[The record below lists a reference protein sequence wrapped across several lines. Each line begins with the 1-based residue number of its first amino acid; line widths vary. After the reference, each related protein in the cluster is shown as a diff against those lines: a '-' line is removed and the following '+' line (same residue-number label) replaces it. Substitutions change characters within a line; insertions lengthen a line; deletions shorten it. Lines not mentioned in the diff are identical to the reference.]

1 MLRTAK
7 PVLYKWVG
15 GLLLSGVLAAS
26 VPVCAAQ
33 TQFSGYYPLLDNDL
47 IHYQTTPPNDPVA
60 GLQRRLDRA
69 ETRLA
74 FQKPQG
80 YLLSVLQQLKVPL
93 SSQGLVFS
101 KTSFQLDRIGPATPR
116 ALYFNDNVYVG
127 WVQGGNVLEVAA
139 VDPSQG
145 TMFYTLEQ
153 RETTQ
158 PKFVRRQECLQ
169 CHASPKTLGVPGLL
183 LRSVVPA
190 ADGTPQFQLGA
201 FETNDTSPLK
211 ERWGGWYVTGTQ
223 GGQTHMGNF
232 WLKNGGEHPAR
243 TEAASGVNVTSLR
256 GFFDVSAYAAAD
268 SDVVA
273 LMVLAHQ
280 THLHDLISRVNWET
294 RLAVHT
300 QGSNPEASRERIC
313 NAVELLLRGMLFSG
327 ETRLDGPIRGTSAF
341 AAEFAAQGR
350 KDRTGRSLR
359 DLDLDHRLFRYP
371 CSYLIYSDDFGA
383 LPKPAL
389 DQFYRRLFE
398 ILTGKDTN
406 EAFRSLTP
414 SDRDSI
420 LSILQQTKTDLPD
433 YWRR

>member
-1 MLRTAK
+1 MFRSTSIRNGLI
-7 PVLYKWVG
+7 G
-15 GLLLSGVLAAS
+15 GLLPGVLAVS
-26 VPVCAAQ
+26 VLVCPAQ
-33 TQFSGYYPLLDNDL
+33 TPFSGYYPLLDNDV

-60 GLQRRLDRA
+60 ELQRRLDRA

-74 FQKPQG
+74 FQKPRG
-80 YLLSVLQQLKVPL
+80 YLLSVLQQLNVPL

-101 KTSFQLDRIGPATPR
+101 KTSFQRDRVGPATPR

-153 RETTQ
+153 REATEQ
-158 PKFVRRQECLQ
+158 KFVRRQECLQ

-190 ADGTPQFQLGA
+190 DDGTPQFQLGA
-201 FETNDTSPLK
+201 FETSDTSPLK
-211 ERWGGWYVTGTQ
+211 ERWGGWYVTGTHGSQ
-223 GGQTHMGNF
+223 IHMGNV
-232 WLKNGGEHPAR
+232 WLKNGEEHPGR
-243 TEAASGVNVTSLR
+243 LNASGANVTSLR
-256 GFFDVSAYAAAD
+256 GFFDVSAYATAD
-268 SDVVA
+268 SDLVA

-294 RLAVHT
+294 RLALVA
-300 QGSNPEASRERIC
+300 QGTDPEVSRKRIC
-313 NAVELLLRGMLFSG
+313 NAVELLLVGMLFSG
-327 ETRLDGPIRGTSAF
+327 EPRLESPIRGTSAF

-350 KDRTGRSLR
+350 RDRTGRALR

-371 CSYLIYSDDFGA
+371 CSYLIYSEDFAA

-389 DQFYRRLFE
+389 DQFYRRLWQ
-398 ILTGKDTN
+398 ILTGNDTN
-406 EAFRSLTP
+406 KAFRNLTM